1 MRKGCRLLVMALMAL
16 MPLVAVAQDITVSL
30 SVPAQKGGL
39 FHMASESAKGKPVL
53 LQPLYWVKT
62 LIDSS
67 AVANVDRS
75 YIEQPKLPW
84 SVELRTEFSQS
95 SQKTTS
101 DWSIPGLEIGTVTTR
116 TDNGFSTSV
125 GLWLGYRGYGF
136 GLSKELT
143 RGDGSSLSFGAMGGS
158 FGINLRINSYR
169 SSQPVLE
176 TDVVGPDGTRSATGD
191 LDDPI
196 HVRSL
201 FFDGYYML
209 NGKRFSYAAAYD
221 QSLIQRKSAGSVAL
235 GLMYYH
241 SRVSY
246 EQDSN
251 WPVLFLMNGMGK
263 QKFTQ
268 ANVGV
273 GYAYNWVPARGWL
286 VSAQVMP
293 MVAFFNQVH
302 SYYYDIV
309 DKDGNSVVPKI
320 FKQMLAPDWN
330 GEIVEDED
338 GWRVVDYY
346 DEKTNGSVRLNFD
359 GRVSVS
365 YNWSRWYLR
374 VYGHYNRF
382 TYKNEGNNGRWTD
395 WKAYASLGFR
405 F

>member
-1 MRKGCRLLVMALMAL
+1 MRIRCILVAMVL
-16 MPLVAVAQDITVSL
+16 MPLIAVAQDITAAMP
-30 SVPAQKGGL
+30 VPAQKSGNL

-67 AVANVDRS
+67 AVAAVDRN

-84 SVELRTEFSQS
+84 SVEFRTEFSQS
-95 SQKTTS
+95 TMKMRS
-101 DWSIPGLEIGTVTTR
+101 DWSIPDVQIGEVTTY
-116 TDNGFSTSV
+116 TENGFTTSA
-125 GLWLGYRGYGF
+125 GLWVGYRGYGL

-143 RGDGSSLSFGAMGGS
+143 RGDGSSFSFGAMGGS
-158 FGINLRINSYR
+158 FGINLRINSYH
-169 SSQPVLE
+169 SKQPILE
-176 TDVVGPDGTRSATGD
+176 ADFGSPETSARETGD
-191 LDDPI
+191 LDEPI

-201 FFDGYYML
+201 FIDGYYML
-209 NGKRFSYAAAYD
+209 NGKHFSYAAAYD

-246 EQDSN
+246 DQDSN
-251 WPVLFLMNGMGK
+251 WPVLLLMNGVGK
-263 QKFTQ
+263 LKFTQ

-302 SYYYDIV
+302 AYYYDIV
-309 DKDGNSVVPKI
+309 DKDGKSVLPMI
-320 FKQMLAPDWN
+320 GEMMMDPNWD
-330 GEIVEDED
+330 GEIVDE
-338 GWRVVDYY
+338 GWKVKDYG
-346 DEKTNGSVRLNFD
+346 DEKTHGSVRLNFD
-359 GRVSVS
+359 GRMSVS

-374 VYGHYNRF
+374 VFGHYNRF
-382 TYKNEGNNGRWTD
+382 TYKNGGDDGRWTD

>member
-1 MRKGCRLLVMALMAL
+1 MRKRYLLLMIAL
-16 MPLVAVAQDITVSL
+16 MPLIVVAQDITATL
-30 SVPAQKGGL
+30 PVPAQKSGSL
-39 FHMASESAKGKPVL
+39 FRMASDSAKGKPVL
-53 LQPLYWVKT
+53 LQPFYWVKT

-67 AVANVDRS
+67 AVATVDRS

-101 DWSIPGLEIGTVTTR
+101 GWSYEGVQYGTVTTR

-125 GLWLGYRGYGF
+125 GLWVGYRGYGF

-169 SSQPVLE
+169 SRQPLLE
-176 TDVVGPDGTRSATGD
+176 SEDFISPEESASATGD

-201 FFDGYYML
+201 FIDGYYML
-209 NGKRFSYAAAYD
+209 NGKHFSYAAAYD

-251 WPVLFLMNGMGK
+251 WPVLFLMNGVGK
-263 QKFTQ
+263 LKFTQ

-302 SYYYDIV
+302 TYYYDIV
-309 DKDGNSVVPKI
+309 DKDGYSALPKI
-320 FKQMLAPDWN
+320 REQMEDPDWN
-330 GEIVEDED
+330 GEIVEDEG
-338 GWRVVDYY
+338 GWRVVDYA

-359 GRVSVS
+359 GRMSVS

-382 TYKNEGNNGRWTD
+382 TYKNGDDNGRWTD

>member
-1 MRKGCRLLVMALMAL
+1 MIAL
-16 MPLVAVAQDITVSL
+16 MPLMAVSQDITATIP
-30 SVPAQKGGL
+30 VPAQKSGNL
-39 FHMASESAKGKPVL
+39 FHMASDSAKGKPVL
-53 LQPLYWVKT
+53 LQPFYWVKT

-67 AVANVDRS
+67 AVATVDRS

-84 SVELRTEFSQS
+84 SVELRTEFSHS
-95 SQKTTS
+95 AQKTTS
-101 DWSIPGLEIGTVTTR
+101 GWLGVSDEQLGAVTTR

-125 GLWLGYRGYGF
+125 GLWVGYRGYGF

-169 SSQPVLE
+169 SMRPTV
-176 TDVVGPDGTRSATGD
+176 DVEDFVSPESSGSASGD

-201 FFDGYYML
+201 FIDGYYML
-209 NGKRFSYAAAYD
+209 NGKHFSYAAAYD

-246 EQDSN
+246 DQDSN
-251 WPVLFLMNGMGK
+251 WPVLFLMNGVGK
-263 QKFTQ
+263 LKFTQ
-268 ANVGV
+268 ASVGV

-293 MVAFFNQVH
+293 MLAFYNQVH
-302 SYYYDIV
+302 TYYYDIV
-309 DKDGNSVVPKI
+309 DKDGNSVVPDI
-320 FKQMLAPDWN
+320 FKLMDDPDWN
-330 GEIVEDED
+330 GEIVEDEG
-338 GWRVVDYY
+338 GWRVVDYG
-346 DEKTNGSVRLNFD
+346 DEKTNGSVRLNFN
-359 GRVSVS
+359 GRMSVS

-382 TYKNEGNNGRWTD
+382 TYKNEGDSGRWTD
-395 WKAYASLGFR
+395 WKAYASIGFR